1 MSKKQKPKD
10 RHLDVPAES
19 NRDKHINFIADE
31 KSQIDPSMDPSKG
44 LLNEDSAEGVGDK
57 KNKFQRRNPNSER

>member
-31 KSQIDPSMDPSKG
+31 RSEIDPSMDPSKG
-44 LLNEDSAEGVGDK
+44 VLNEDSDEGARDK
-57 KNKFQRRNPNSER
+57 KNKFQRRKFNSER

>member
-31 KSQIDPSMDPSKG
+31 RSETDPSMDTSKG
-44 LLNEDSAEGVGDK
+44 LLNEDSDEGAGDR
-57 KNKFQRRNPNSER
+57 KNKFQRRNSNSER